1 MCDNWQNKLKKYRE
15 NKNFNEKDWIDQ
27 KVLKFNNYLKENKL
41 SGAVVSVSGGIDS
54 AVTLGLLKKTKELP
68 DSYLKEIWAIN
79 QPIHSSDWALRRSEE
94 LCKKMEI
101 ELKVIDQTQ
110 IFNNLTEIITDS
122 TKIDSGK
129 FSGGQLRSYMRTPIN
144 YYCAQLLTQEG
155 TPSIVMGT
163 GNKDEDGYLA
173 YFCKA
178 GDGVVDVQLIS
189 DLHKSEV
196 YKVGIELGVPK
207 SIINSAPSA
216 DLWDGQK
223 DEDELGFTYD
233 FIEFFTGYYLN
244 LKESEKLNF
253 INNLNKENCNEF
265 ISNLDKCESIHYRNK
280 HKING
285 VVNL

>member
-1 MCDNWQNKLKKYRE
+1 MSDNWQNKIKKYRE